1 MVASTYLPHVSR
13 IAILLPLLRVCLL
26 SSFLLSGFLLTGC
39 QPLEKRLRGTSDLQ
53 ATPSQETSAAP
64 SPEVV
69 SAGWWNPFQ
78 PKAKSTVERQ
88 EAPAKSTSGSLS
100 NQSLAKPNPLQRFQR
115 FMGVTTGESPEP
127 SSAEAKITDSNI
139 PRATMQEN
147 LDAMD
152 QRLLAAL
159 RQPATRP
166 GFRNTAAAA
175 TSSQVT
181 DPAIP
186 GGETKP
192 TSSEAK
198 QSKEAPGLGESLGSR
213 PASSDP
219 VAPSAP
225 SPLMAPPGLPV
236 PSNPIASSKVEPSAL
251 STSSAARTTRPEGA
265 LTASSLSP
273 AIAAPEIPSNES
285 PISGL
290 VGSSNAGTSL
300 AGGVQTKPWMSPPA
314 MLPVA
319 GQPSGILDRTTAP
332 NASEATAG
340 SSLKTPPHAALPPS
354 SEATEG
360 VASVVASS
368 LDPSPNACLT
378 RAIQLLESQPE
389 TANAVK
395 NRESLERLRQTLAST
410 DPGYTGRLSSLDRDQ
425 VLEIVEKWSKES
437 EAGQAGSASHQ
448 ASADRLLAAL
458 ARQESG
464 DGMKIGKIEFCNE
477 VFGYGAIEKVASR
490 TFSAD
495 QGVLL
500 YLELRNLREAAH
512 EGGFQRKLTGR
523 YELRDDAGQ
532 VVAGQDLPE
541 DTESYE
547 SSRHDH
553 FIVYRIYMPKK
564 IAAGSYTRHATIEDG
579 LHQRTAE
586 GSIRLK
592 ISEGSEKR

>member
-1 MVASTYLPHVSR
+1 MVASTSLPHVFR
-13 IAILLPLLRVCLL
+13 IAIVLL
-26 SSFLLSGFLLTGC
+26 LLSGCLLTGC
-39 QPLEKRLRGTSDLQ
+39 QPLEKRLRGTSDVPSS
-53 ATPSQETSAAP
+53 PSQELSAAP

-78 PKAKSTVERQ
+78 PKAKSSIERK
-88 EAPAKSTSGSLS
+88 EVPAKSSSGSLTS
-100 NQSLAKPNPLQRFQR
+100 NPTSKPNPLQRFQR
-115 FMGVTTGESPEP
+115 FMGVSPGESTEP
-127 SSAEAKITDSNI
+127 SSAEAKITDSNV

-175 TSSQVT
+175 TSNQVT

-186 GGETKP
+186 GGESQR
-192 TSSEAK
+192 TSSEPQQAK
-198 QSKEAPGLGESLGSR
+198 EVTGLGESIAPR
-213 PASSDP
+213 PVTSDP
-219 VAPSAP
+219 VAGSPS

-236 PSNPIASSKVEPSAL
+236 PSTPIASSKVETSTPGTSTASRTNGTEGTPVASAL
-251 STSSAARTTRPEGA
+251 PST
-265 LTASSLSP
+265 
-273 AIAAPEIPSNES
+273 IAAPEIPSNES

-290 VGSSNAGTSL
+290 VGSTKAESSL
-300 AGGVQTKPWMSPPA
+300 AGEVQTKPWLSPPA
-314 MLPVA
+314 MLPLA
-319 GQPSGILDRTTAP
+319 GQPSGSLDRPTEPT
-332 NASEATAG
+332 ASEATAG
-340 SSLKTPPHAALPPS
+340 SSLKSPPIAALPSS
-354 SEATEG
+354 SEEKEG
-360 VASVVASS
+360 VRSAVASS
-368 LDPSPNACLT
+368 LDPSPRACLT

-389 TANAVK
+389 TANAA
-395 NRESLERLRQTLAST
+395 NHRQSLERLRQTLAST
-410 DPGYTGRLSSLDRDQ
+410 DPGYTGSLTPQERDQ
-425 VLEIVEKWSKES
+425 VLGIVEKWSKES
-437 EAGQAGSASHQ
+437 EAGQGNSAQGQ
-448 ASADRLLAAL
+448 ASADRLLEAL
-458 ARQESG
+458 ARRESG

-477 VFGYGAIEKVASR
+477 VFGYGAIEKVTSR

-500 YLELRNLREAAH
+500 YLELRNLREATH

-532 VVAGQDLPE
+532 VIARQDLPE

-564 IAAGSYTRHATIEDG
+564 IAAGSYSLHATIEDC

-586 GSIRLK
+586 GSIRLT
-592 ISEGSEKR
+592 IGEGSEKR

>member
-1 MVASTYLPHVSR
+1 MVASTSLPQFFR
-13 IAILLPLLRVCLL
+13 IAIV
-26 SSFLLSGFLLTGC
+26 FLLLCGCLLTGC
-39 QPLEKRLRGTSDLQ
+39 QPLEKRLRGTSDIQ
-53 ATPSQETSAAP
+53 ASPSQEVSAAP

-78 PKAKSTVERQ
+78 PKAKSSGERK
-88 EAPAKSTSGSLS
+88 ELPGRASSGSLTNNAAS
-100 NQSLAKPNPLQRFQR
+100 KPNPLQRFQR
-115 FMGVTTGESPEP
+115 FMGVSPGESIEP
-127 SSAEAKITDSNI
+127 SSAKATITDSNV

-166 GFRNTAAAA
+166 GFRNTAAGPASNPVA
-175 TSSQVT
+175 

-186 GGETKP
+186 GGETKL
-192 TSSEAK
+192 TSSEPKQAK
-198 QSKEAPGLGESLGSR
+198 GETGVGESIATR
-213 PASSDP
+213 PDTSDP
-219 VAPSAP
+219 VAESPS
-225 SPLMAPPGLPV
+225 SPLMAPPGLPA
-236 PSNPIASSKVEPSAL
+236 PSTPIASSKAETSTPSTSTASRTNGPEGTSVASAL
-251 STSSAARTTRPEGA
+251 PPT
-265 LTASSLSP
+265 
-273 AIAAPEIPSNES
+273 IAAPEIPSNES

-290 VGSSNAGTSL
+290 VGSTKAETSL
-300 AGGVQTKPWMSPPA
+300 AGGVQTKPWLDPPA
-314 MLPVA
+314 VLPVA
-319 GQPSGILDRTTAP
+319 GQPSGSLDRPTEPT
-332 NASEATAG
+332 ASEATAG
-340 SSLKTPPHAALPPS
+340 SSLKAPPTTVLAS
-354 SEATEG
+354 GREQKEG
-360 VASVVASS
+360 VDSAVASS
-368 LDPSPNACLT
+368 LDPSARACLN
-378 RAIQLLESQPE
+378 RAIQVLESQPE
-389 TANAVK
+389 SASTAM
-395 NRESLERLRQTLAST
+395 NRESLERLRQILASM
-410 DPGYTGRLSSLDRDQ
+410 DPGYAGGVSSQERDQ
-425 VLEIVEKWSKES
+425 VLGIVEKWSKES
-437 EAGQAGSASHQ
+437 ETDQGNSAQGQASV
-448 ASADRLLAAL
+448 DRLLEAL
-458 ARQESG
+458 SRRESG

-541 DTESYE
+541 DIESYE

-564 IAAGSYTRHATIEDG
+564 IAAGSYSLHATIEDR

-586 GSIRLK
+586 GSIRLT
-592 ISEGSEKR
+592 IGEGTEKR